1 MHFGIKSAPEA
12 FQRRIYEVVEGLSGV
27 EVVADDFMVVGFGEM
42 EANARGNHNEQ
53 LEVFLQRCKE
63 KDLQLNDKKF
73 KLCQPEVPFIGHV
86 VKRLLTNSH
95 ESEQSEFQVLLD
107 WHKYTY

>member
-12 FQRRIYEVVEGLSGV
+12 FQRRIHEVVEGLSGV

-53 LEVFLQRCKE
+53 LEVFY
-63 KDLQLNDKKF
+63 NDVKKKICSMTRNSSYANQKYLLLVMWSSGYSQIPMNQSNQNF
-73 KLCQPEVPFIGHV
+73 K
-86 VKRLLTNSH
+86 
-95 ESEQSEFQVLLD
+95 
-107 WHKYTY
+107 